1 MIWSF
6 TKVDL
11 LVKRIFR
18 YLIKVYLGQ
27 YLEGYSQD
35 RLSYGFSYGSGSV
48 EDVKFNIEALNSK
61 SEEYKLPVEFVD
73 CSIDSLSF
81 QVPWMN
87 FANKNS
93 IIEVKG
99 LKLIVQPKERPDDD
113 PMFSSMFDSMMTSS
127 YQLAEEYLNSKTD
140 DDDEEEDEFE
150 GYDLPSEGT
159 GGVSSVANLIN
170 AFFAN
175 LKVKFIDSYLEVRH
189 IPEPDSPG
197 VAFQIKIASAD
208 YFDEAGQDSSS
219 LGNKTDSEKYD
230 FELQDYSI
238 KRLVLEGMSMFTS
251 QCSAES
257 KTKKAA
263 DYMDPSQFVPGS
275 PEMPPTHSSFPVK
288 KTEARLELDP
298 ILISKFVGK
307 QEVRLKLKQKQTISG
322 PKVDVE
328 FSLGSLNLYLI
339 PQQVHILFEIFTE
352 LLKPGSNGDTK
363 RKLPLSVANKPMKA
377 ADYALVEQELLR
389 QQQRSDGPSKS
400 LKNQQGWSSHSLDES
415 DDEFQLMTMHNKRY
429 VDAPNCSV
437 LNEADSLCSSISSD
451 TRSDCT
457 GSVSSNHRLSRT
469 RGSTVQ
475 AMLQD
480 QMSELSYFQGS
491 FSSLCVIIL
500 HDDSVHESLNRS
512 SDNTSKSSSKKSCS
526 LKERAETF
534 FNDLHS
540 LQISGLDFTDF
551 SATKEPLS
559 KLCATNHLRLMASSV
574 SVRGSKR
581 SSSAQCTS
589 DFSLTLAKFEVLE
602 CLFNSANVAKKLQ
615 PCVYVPILACN
626 RQINMDDG
634 NSGIFE
640 ACFGL
645 KYQQVEYTTQSRLIK
660 PPANKLDIQFGPL
673 SCEIDISLTDRIQ
686 TLLNF
691 QGSSSQL
698 DARNDWKDS
707 ESTRSSPIT
716 EVSVFSPD
724 LTIHLRFPIPD
735 LRSVHDMDRVPWWQ
749 QNLHPEVL
757 IIESKDVTLM
767 TAVDDDATQSKY
779 ELQCRDLHAL
789 FKEAEN
795 EEPVSF
801 LRVSVDPDVDE
812 IAQKNGFGLPR
823 LVIHQSTKV
832 PGADLDPGIEE
843 HEELC
848 SYSITDVIMSNLDTK
863 PSPFSSASV
872 FYGSRIK
879 NRNTSEKEENKDS
892 PVDLEQVIKPADK
905 ETILQFMEQ
914 TITHSEYLYEFSLP
928 TVNLVLPSKEFFEL
942 IYNRLGNDL
951 LLWQKTVLTPK
962 APYDPNGFKVHVPG
976 LELNPAAM
984 SEFGSETRHIFRPFS
999 TDSNSDSEEDVNYYS
1014 FSELNLRQKPKHKKN
1029 ENSNAFTKISITI
1042 GITKG
1047 NLAVYTP
1054 ILDSANEVIPDV
1066 CGKLLLSAEEG
1077 HLFIASSYKGDDNE
1091 AYFCVLAEKSTLYH
1105 NAFLKAD
1112 KLPIVQPLSRS
1123 QPQNMQR
1130 IIYKTDPT
1138 MRLKTS
1144 TCEAF
1149 RNGDMLK
1156 ISVNIHHTPKQQLKS
1171 FKVAIDISDA
1181 TLRHYMHPS
1190 NQMWINQ
1197 MIDFLKV
1204 HDLPVNGYVPSA
1216 VVTEFHLNLS
1226 NCAIDYRPLKLPVQ
1240 SVITVENF
1248 NMSCNIAATTSTFL
1262 FRLISDEMRLF
1273 VSNEV
1278 TIKIP
1283 DLKKNYICVIDSGLI
1298 DVSIRTSVNDK
1309 DGPRLDVCLTN
1320 NIISVRT
1327 CADSLRALIDLLEYV
1342 SASGDLESCKSED
1355 KKESKEIKC
1364 TFVKDADVENLNLL
1378 MAEAMKDVP
1387 KEFYSERSGEIA
1399 DKKSDDQLHI
1409 NTDDEFCILED
1420 DPGVGVLPKNG
1431 EPQVR
1436 ILTKEPI
1443 QIIENHFSVP
1453 PGKSDVLKAPKHFP
1467 DPLDT
1472 FTLREMSLS
1481 WHFYGGS
1488 DFKRKKRS
1496 SRNKKKDAGV
1506 TFSDSKSVIV
1516 DSNQSTVTFCKISN
1530 ITPLSGTSVTYSTE
1544 HIPIDHIE
1552 EQSLETWLT
1561 MGGANRNHD
1570 VLMELHMRKMKF
1582 ERDVYPE
1589 DNEYA
1594 SRYVLLV
1601 EDIEIRDK
1609 LKSSN
1614 INKFLYQYSSQ
1625 KIPRQSNANMV
1636 EVKAL
1641 YTRPDPSCPSEE
1653 CSLHVSCKPLR
1664 LNIDQDSLIFLVKF
1678 YKEVLGQSSEEST
1691 EDAKEK
1697 SASVSSSQVIN
1708 VPLTQSNSN
1717 PNAETFYRVFSFSP
1731 DVLIRI
1737 DYQGKHVAMDCGP
1750 LAGLLL
1756 GLGQLNSSEIR
1767 LKRLCYRHGLLGH
1780 HKVLQYAVNE
1790 WQQDIIKNQLPSIL
1804 GGVGPM
1810 HSFVQLFQGVK
1821 DFFYLPVAHYQKD
1834 GQIIRGFQRGA
1845 SSLSTSTLMAILE
1858 LTNGLVKTIH
1868 GVASFGYDMVSPG
1881 PSKFQKSKETFRQ
1894 ITQPADVREG
1904 LTNAVNVFRMGVTD
1918 MSRDVYIAA
1927 SAEHEHKGVPGA
1939 IGGVLRQI
1947 PKVVIKPVIVGAEA
1961 TNLVLD
1967 GVRHQLMPDAHQED
1981 IHKWRTKTC

>member
-1 MIWSF
+1 MCVCI
-6 TKVDL
+6 D
-11 LVKRIFR
+11 
-18 YLIKVYLGQ
+18 
-27 YLEGYSQD
+27 
-35 RLSYGFSYGSGSV
+35 
-48 EDVKFNIEALNSK
+48 ALNSK

-73 CSIDSLSF
+73 CSIDCLSF

-99 LKLIVQPKERPDDD
+99 LKLVVQPKERPDDD

-140 DDDEEEDEFE
+140 DEEEDDEFE

-175 LKVKFIDSYLEVRH
+175 LKVKFVDSYLEVRH

-219 LGNKTDSEKYD
+219 PSGKTDNEKFD
-230 FELQDYSI
+230 FELQDYSV
-238 KRLVLEGMSMFTS
+238 KRLILEGMSMFTS

-288 KTEARLELDP
+288 KTEAKLQVDP
-298 ILISKFVGK
+298 ILISKFIGK

-429 VDAPNCSV
+429 VDAPNNSV
-437 LNEADSLCSSISSD
+437 LNEPDSLCSSISSD

-457 GSVSSNHRLSRT
+457 GSVSSSNRLSRT

-512 SDNTSKSSSKKSCS
+512 SDNTSKSTSKRSCS

-534 FNDLHS
+534 FSDLHA
-540 LQISGLDFTDF
+540 LQMNGLDFTDF
-551 SATKEPLS
+551 SATREPLS
-559 KLCATNHLRLMASSV
+559 ELCATNHLRLMASSV

-589 DFSLTLAKFEVLE
+589 DFCLTVAKFEVLE

-615 PCVYVPILACN
+615 PSIYVPILVCD
-626 RQINMDDG
+626 QQVSMDDG
-634 NSGIFE
+634 NSGIAE

-691 QGSSSQL
+691 QGSSSQV

-716 EVSVFSPD
+716 EVSIFSPD

-757 IIESKDVTLM
+757 IIESKDITLM
-767 TAVDDDATQSKY
+767 TAVDGDASRSKY
-779 ELQCRDLHAL
+779 EFQCRDLHAL

-823 LVIHQSTKV
+823 LVIHQTTKV

-872 FYGSRIK
+872 FYGSRLK
-879 NRNTSEKEENKDS
+879 SRNNSEKDENKDS
-892 PVDLEQVIKPADK
+892 SADLEQVIKPADK

-928 TVNLVLPSKEFFEL
+928 AVNLVLPSKEFFEL

-976 LELNPAAM
+976 LELNPSAM
-984 SEFGSETRHIFRPFS
+984 SEFGFESRHIFRPFS
-999 TDSNSDSEEDVNYYS
+999 NDSNSDSEEDVNYYS
-1014 FSELNLRQKPKHKKN
+1014 FSELSLRQKPKYKKN
-1029 ENSNAFTKISITI
+1029 DNNNAFTKISITI

-1054 ILDSANEVIPDV
+1054 ILDNSNEVIPDV

-1091 AYFCVLAEKSTLYH
+1091 AYFCILAEKSTLYH
-1105 NAFLKAD
+1105 NASLKSE
-1112 KLPIVQPLSRS
+1112 KLPVVQPLSRS

-1144 TCEAF
+1144 TCDAF
-1149 RNGDMLK
+1149 RNGDMLR
-1156 ISVNIHHTPKQQLKS
+1156 IAVNIHHTPKQQLKS

-1204 HDLPVNGYVPSA
+1204 HDLPVSGYVPSA

-1273 VSNEV
+1273 ISNEV
-1278 TIKIP
+1278 TVKIP

-1309 DGPRLDVCLTN
+1309 
-1320 NIISVRT
+1320 
-1327 CADSLRALIDLLEYV
+1327 E
-1342 SASGDLESCKSED
+1342 
-1355 KKESKEIKC
+1355 KEEIKC
-1364 TFVKDADVENLNLL
+1364 TIVKDADVENLNLL

-1387 KEFYSERSGEIA
+1387 KDFYSERSSESA
-1399 DKKSDDQLHI
+1399 DKKPDDQLLI

-1481 WHFYGGS
+1481 WQLYGGS
-1488 DFKRKKRS
+1488 DFKRKKRGS
-1496 SRNKKKDAGV
+1496 KNKKKDAGV
-1506 TFSDSKSVIV
+1506 SFSDSKSIIV

-1530 ITPLSGTSVTYSTE
+1530 ITPLSGTNVTYSTE
-1544 HIPIDHIE
+1544 HIPIDHIV
-1552 EQSLETWLT
+1552 EQPLETWLT
-1561 MGGANRNHD
+1561 MGGANRNQD

-1601 EDIEIRDK
+1601 DDIEIRDR

-1664 LNIDQDSLIFLVKF
+1664 LNIDQDSLVFLVKF
-1678 YKEVLGQSSEEST
+1678 YKEVLGQSSEEGS
-1691 EDAKEK
+1691 EDTKEK
-1697 SASVSSSQVIN
+1697 NTSVVTSQVVN
-1708 VPLTQSNSN
+1708 VALTQYNSN

-1767 LKRLCYRHGLLGH
+1767 LKHLCYRHGLLGH
-1780 HKVLQYAVNE
+1780 NKVLQYAMNE
-1790 WQQDIIKNQLPSIL
+1790 WQQDIMKNQLPSIL

-1821 DFFYLPVAHYQKD
+1821 DFFYLPVAHYQRD

-1881 PSKFQKSKETFRQ
+1881 PSKFQKSKETFHQ

-1904 LTNAVNVFRMGVTD
+1904 LTTAVNVFRMGVTD
-1918 MSRDVYIAA
+1918 MSRDMYIAA

-1947 PKVVIKPVIVGAEA
+1947 PKAVIKPVIVGAEA